1 MIYPAIGDLMKK
13 VDSRYSLVVATAKR
27 ARELVNGDK
36 QLVETES
43 NKPVTV
49 AVMEIYA
56 GKIKFENSSDKKLS
70 YEEEFYA

>member
-1 MIYPAIGDLMKK
+1 MLYPAINKLMEK

-27 ARELVNGDK
+27 ARELVNGSDPLIK
-36 QLVETES
+36 TKS

-49 AVMEIYA
+49 AVQEIYE
-56 GKIKFENSSDKKLS
+56 GKIKFENSSDRKLS